1 MSMKIY
7 ERLFQLGV
15 FTINDVD
22 AYYNNR
28 NSAAS
33 AVKALLK
40 LGLVTSIKKN
50 LYVCNDMGNKSPIAD
65 KFKIGSSIAKDAYIS
80 HHSALEFHG
89 IGHQLYF
96 EVYVSSCYAF
106 KPFQFNGITYLH
118 AASKAGEGVDVY
130 RTNRGV
136 RVTDLERTVIDCMK
150 DLDKAGGLEE
160 FLQCLRLITFLDNEK
175 LMKYL
180 KIYDIQFLY
189 QKAGYLLE
197 PFKETLQLP
206 VSFFDFCRVNIVKS
220 KRYLTYKNDYNLIYN
235 SKWRLFAPENIFVL
249 TEPGGDSIV

>member
-1 MSMKIY
+1 MKTY
-7 ERLFQLGV
+7 EKLLQYGV

-22 AYYNNR
+22 TFYNNR

-40 LGLVTSIKKN
+40 KGLVTSIKKN
-50 LYVCNDMGNKSPIAD
+50 LYVCNDMENKSPIAD
-65 KFKIGSSIAKDAYIS
+65 RFKIGSSITKDAYIS

-96 EVYVSSCYAF
+96 EVYVSSCYTF
-106 KPFQFNGITYLH
+106 KPFQFNGITYRH
-118 AASKAGEGVDVY
+118 ATSKTGEGVEVY
-130 RTNRGV
+130 NTNRGV

-150 DLDKAGGLEE
+150 DLDEAGGLEE

-197 PFKETLQLP
+197 PFKEALQLP
-206 VSFFDFCRVNIVKS
+206 VGFFDFCKENIIKS
-220 KRYLTYKNDYNLIYN
+220 KRYLTCKNDKNLVYNP
-235 SKWRLFAPENIFVL
+235 KWRLFALENIFVL
-249 TEPGGDSIV
+249 MEPGGDHLV